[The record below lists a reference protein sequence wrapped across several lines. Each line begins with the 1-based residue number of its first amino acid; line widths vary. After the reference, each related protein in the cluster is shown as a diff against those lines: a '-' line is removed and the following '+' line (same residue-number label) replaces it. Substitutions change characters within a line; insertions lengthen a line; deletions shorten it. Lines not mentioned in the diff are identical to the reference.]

1 MITSVIETLTA
12 GEKDMLTP
20 LELGITFG
28 VALLVLGPK
37 DLPKFGSGSVAR
49 DPLLDSRLTKW
60 LAKSFPV
67 MWLSPRTACIAI
79 RPSIL
84 FSFAA
89 AILILLSGCSPADNL
104 ESADKKFIQ
113 AETAFQ
119 QQRYDASDRLFNE
132 ALATRERLLGKN
144 HKLVA
149 FTHVIMA
156 SFLMTRN
163 KLSEADKH
171 FSEAVKIE
179 EYLVQNKP
187 GSNSADLITALTNL
201 AMTYQME
208 KKFKESEVLLKR
220 VAQLQSQNQAQNQ
233 SQTQGPKS
241 DENNDAVA
249 ANLEYTAHAKGQQH
263 EYKEAEDLL
272 KRSLTITGYDFNKR
286 FVAQRIS
293 YLIEVY
299 MKDNKISEAETL
311 CKLAASQ
318 TFVAPKP
325 GVFSIVAE
333 NNFSIASCLH
343 SYAILL
349 NRTGRSSQAGEMEAR
364 SKQFRGY

>member
-1 MITSVIETLTA
+1 MITSVIETLTT

-20 LELGITFG
+20 LEL
-28 VALLVLGPK
+28 
-37 DLPKFGSGSVAR
+37 
-49 DPLLDSRLTKW
+49 
-60 LAKSFPV
+60 AKSFSV
-67 MWLSPRTACIAI
+67 MWSSPRTACIAI
-79 RPSIL
+79 KPSAP
-84 FSFAA
+84 FSFAV
-89 AILILLSGCSPADNL
+89 AILIFLSGCSPTDDL
-104 ESADKKFIQ
+104 ESADRKFIQ
-113 AETAFQ
+113 AETAHKQ
-119 QQRYDASDRLFNE
+119 RRYDQSDRLFNE
-132 ALATRERLLGKN
+132 ALSTRERLLGKN

-149 FTHVIMA
+149 FTHAIMA
-156 SFLMTRN
+156 SFSMARN

-220 VAQLQSQNQAQNQ
+220 VAQLQSQ
-233 SQTQGPKS
+233 TQDPKS
-241 DENNDAVA
+241 VKNTDAVA
-249 ANLEYTAHAKGQQH
+249 ANLEYTAHAKGQQN
-263 EYKEAEDLL
+263 EYREAEELL

-299 MKDNKISEAETL
+299 MKDNKMSEAETL

-318 TFVAPKP
+318 TFIAPKP
-325 GVFSIVAE
+325 GVFSMVAE
-333 NNFSIASCLH
+333 NNLSIASCLH
-343 SYAILL
+343 RYAILL